1 MEALEVEHLRGLR
14 LRLAGCSHP
23 MEGGIEIFQ
32 IWWQLG
38 LGIWVFSVHVR
49 FSSDAIWDCL
59 IEMNTVAW

>member
-1 MEALEVEHLRGLR
+1 
-14 LRLAGCSHP
+14 

-49 FSSDAIWDCL
+49 FSSDAIWDEYGSVVKRADDDDDGRWRIL
-59 IEMNTVAW
+59 S